1 MVTALLCDYGTQNLL
16 GAKYHFGKRTR
27 ICRLREAAIA
37 TGRDYLINNH
47 GSLAALCARCGIGFP
62 TRKVIGKQALT
73 ARFPKG
79 LPRR

>member
-27 ICRLREAAIA
+27 MSRLREAATA
-37 TGRDYLINNH
+37 TGRDYLINNP
-47 GSLAALCARCGIGFP
+47 GSFPAFCTRCGIGFL
-62 TRKVIGKQALT
+62 TRKVTGKQALT